1 MFTTMQGPF
10 EIENGV
16 GSGVFI
22 LKFRNPTAAR
32 YNLIVFGHQGE
43 KIWEKTGL
51 YVTGAIEVLVDLNP
65 LSEGAYV
72 MVIES
77 DRKTWVRKLTVEG

>member
-1 MFTTMQGPF
+1 MQGPF
-10 EIENGV
+10 EIENGR

-22 LKFRNPTAAR
+22 LKFEHSAPAT
-32 YNLIVFGHQGE
+32 YNLIVFGCQGE

-51 YVTGAIEVLVDLNP
+51 YVTGAMEVVIDL
-65 LSEGAYV
+65 STVGEEAYV

-77 DRKTWVRKLTVEG
+77 DRNTWAAFFS